1 MSITAILCRPL
12 HWMISLKNKFIQ
24 EKHFKKKVRKMN
36 NFIPVTDIASPELD
50 IYARLSEN
58 QLFHINEPGP
68 GLFIAES
75 PKVIGRALAAGCG
88 AVSFLIEERQLTA
101 EAEEVLAECPDVP
114 VYTASEEVFRQLT
127 GFVLTRGMLAA
138 MRRPERPS
146 WEALA
151 ADKRRIAILE
161 HVVNPTNV
169 GAIFR
174 AAAALN
180 VDAVLITTDSADPY
194 YRRAAR
200 VSMGTVF
207 QVPWTYLPE
216 NEWPEKA
223 LMKLRA
229 LGFASAALALKDD
242 SVSIDD
248 PALKKEEKL
257 ALILGTEGD
266 GLNAVTIEGCDYTVK
281 IPMRGGVDSL
291 NVAAAA
297 AVAFWEMR

>member
-24 EKHFKKKVRKMN
+24 EKHFKKQVRKMN
-36 NFIPVTDIASPELD
+36 SFIPVTDFASPELD

-58 QLFHINEPGP
+58 QLFHINEPAP

-88 AVSFLIEERQLTA
+88 AVSFLVEERQLTS
-101 EAEEVLAECPDVP
+101 EAEEVLKRCPDIP
-114 VYTASEEVFRQLT
+114 VFTAPEETFRQLT

-138 MRRPERPS
+138 FKRPVRTA
-146 WEALA
+146 WEELIR
-151 ADKRRIAILE
+151 DKRRIAILE

-174 AAAALN
+174 SAAALC
-180 VDAVLITTDSADPY
+180 VDAVLVTTDSADPY
-194 YRRAAR
+194 YRRAVR

-223 LMKLRA
+223 LMKLRE

>member
-12 HWMISLKNKFIQ
+12 HWMISLKNKFMQ
-24 EKHFKKKVRKMN
+24 EKHFKKQVRKMN

-75 PKVIGRALAAGCG
+75 PKVIG
-88 AVSFLIEERQLTA
+88 

>member
-1 MSITAILCRPL
+1 MKT
-12 HWMISLKNKFIQ
+12 M
-24 EKHFKKKVRKMN
+24 
-36 NFIPVTDIASPELD
+36 IPVTDLAAPGLEIFS
-50 IYARLSEN
+50 RLSEN
-58 QLFHINEPGP
+58 QLFHINEPAP

-75 PKVIGRALAAGCG
+75 PKVIGRALGAGCE
-88 AVSFLIEERQLTA
+88 AVSFLVEETKITP
-101 EAEEVLAECPDVP
+101 EAQALLARCPEVP
-114 VYTASEEVFRQLT
+114 VYVAEEAIFRKLT

-138 MRRPERPS
+138 FRRPARPA
-146 WEALA
+146 WTELVRG
-151 ADKRRIAILE
+151 KRRIAILE
-161 HVVNPTNV
+161 HVMNPTNV

-174 AAAALN
+174 SAAALN
-180 VDAVLITTDSADPY
+180 VDAVLITSDSADPY

-223 LMKLRA
+223 LMKLRE

-242 SVSIDD
+242 SVPIDD

-266 GLNAVTIEGCDYTVK
+266 GLTAVTIEGCDYTVK